1 MMKHWMFSCKD
12 VSKKVSASMDRTLPF
27 YQRMFIRIHLMM
39 CKYCSRF
46 RRQLMILRKMSR
58 IEIIFPKDVD
68 QSMVLSMEA
77 RERLKKSLRSFL

>member
-1 MMKHWMFSCKD
+1 MKHWMFNCKH
-12 VSKKVSASMDRTLPF
+12 VSKKVSESMDRTLPF

-58 IEIIFPKDVD
+58 IETIFPKDVD

-77 RERLKKSLRSFL
+77 RERLKKSLRSFS